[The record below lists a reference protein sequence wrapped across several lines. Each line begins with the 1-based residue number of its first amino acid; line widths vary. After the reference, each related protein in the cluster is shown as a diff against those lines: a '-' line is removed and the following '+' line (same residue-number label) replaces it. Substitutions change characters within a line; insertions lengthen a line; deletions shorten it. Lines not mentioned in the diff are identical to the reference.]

1 QLKPADFV
9 FVGAREGPLD
19 VAKKLAFQ
27 KAGRKR
33 GAVNLDKRLVAPR
46 TIGVQSEGQQFF
58 AGAAFSTDQHGG
70 LGGRYLADQ
79 VEKPANRRAR
89 ADDVGLQRIAP
100 MGVGRRVGCDGAVGL
115 RRIVKLAAS
124 GRLPSE
130 LTLEGQDASLL
141 LGDFLNLG
149 AQIAVEN
156 LNRAVAFGALQSGD
170 GQLGESRQQIQ
181 IFRSVR
187 AGILSSQN
195 QKGEKVSLRSQRET
209 DFATE

>member
-1 QLKPADFV
+1 
-9 FVGAREGPLD
+9 
-19 VAKKLAFQ
+19 
-27 KAGRKR
+27 
-33 GAVNLDKRLVAPR
+33 
-46 TIGVQSEGQQFF
+46 
-58 AGAAFSTDQHGG
+58 
-70 LGGRYLADQ
+70 
-79 VEKPANRRAR
+79 
-89 ADDVGLQRIAP
+89 
-100 MGVGRRVGCDGAVGL
+100 M
-115 RRIVKLAAS
+115 KLAAS

-187 AGILSSQN
+187 AGIFSSQN
-195 QKGEKVSLRSQRET
+195 QKGEKVSLMSQRET
-209 DFATE
+209 DFATEEAHLPVSGIEALRRSWSSRQGIFLLQQGLDKRTTGRQFRQGRRRPQ